1 MVVKNFIHLS
11 ITVLLTSN
19 LCYGA
24 AFAKSTEPADKV
36 VASDF
41 APKPLDENALKGI
54 DYLVKEQNSDG
65 SWSQGEESKYMASAG
80 QHNGD
85 IHNVADTCM
94 AALALVRAGNLPDTG
109 KYATNVKKAT
119 EYVCKSIE
127 DSDQDGLF
135 ITTVR
140 GTRVQVKLGQYVD
153 TFLASVFLPEVKA
166 HMVTPDEKERV
177 ATALSKV
184 IHKIEKNQGADG
196 SFANGGWAPIH
207 SQALALQ
214 GLNRAAQVGMPVN
227 QQALDRAESYS
238 RKTFD
243 SKNLSF
249 LPSGSAGVP
258 LYSAG
263 SYLGGMQSSINTYDM
278 RRGELEKKSVDA
290 ALPKPERE
298 KAAKVLQNYKDE
310 ADEQNAAVG
319 AVAKQLNDKGFVQG
333 FGCNGG
339 EEFLSYY
346 QISQTLVAKQSKD
359 WKDWN
364 KNITANLDHIQNP
377 DGSWMG
383 QHCITS
389 RTFCTAAA
397 LLVMTADRA
406 PNAKAI
412 ASAK

>member
-1 MVVKNFIHLS
+1 VKNIIHLS

-19 LCYGA
+19 LCYGT
-24 AFAKSTEPADKV
+24 AFAKPVEPSNKTIAP
-36 VASDF
+36 DF
-41 APKPLDENALKGI
+41 APKPLTENALKGI
-54 DYLVKEQNSDG
+54 EYLVKEQNEDG
-65 SWSQGEESKYMASAG
+65 SWSQGEESKYMASVG
-80 QHNGD
+80 EKNGD

-94 AALALVRAGNLPDTG
+94 AALALVRAGNLPDSG
-109 KYATNVKKAT
+109 KYAGNVRKAAL
-119 EYVCKSIE
+119 YVCKNIE
-127 DSDQDGLF
+127 ASDQDGLF

-153 TFLASVFLPEVKA
+153 TFLASVFLPEVKG

-177 ATALSKV
+177 ATALAKV
-184 IHKIEKNQGADG
+184 IHKIEKNQGTDG

-207 SQALALQ
+207 SQALALE
-214 GLNRAAQVGMPVN
+214 GLNRALQVGSPVN

-243 SKNLSF
+243 SKK
-249 LPSGSAGVP
+249 SAFISSASPGVS
-258 LYSAG
+258 LYTAG
-263 SYLGGMQSSINTYDM
+263 SFLGGMQSSLKSFDM
-278 RRGELEKKSVDA
+278 RRADLEKKSTSTTISKPEQDKAAKTLRNYQEEAKEQDA
-290 ALPKPERE
+290 ALE
-298 KAAKVLQNYKDE
+298 
-310 ADEQNAAVG
+310 AVG
-319 AVAKQLNDKGFVQG
+319 KQLNDKGFVQG

-346 QISQTLVAKQSKD
+346 QISQTLVARHSKD
-359 WKDWN
+359 WKEWN
-364 KNITANLDHIQNP
+364 KNITANLDHVQNK

-397 LLVMTADRA
+397 VLVMTADRA